1 MVQKQGAVMPRLIRM
16 YITQVIAGF
25 GLSALFVGALM
36 WFNVAN
42 LWHLVS
48 GSDVGLVALAMLW
61 VFNGIVFAGVQFGIA
76 IMRMG
81 EDEPPSRGRRQGA
94 APVPVRVAVREEK
107 GALRFVKR

>member
-1 MVQKQGAVMPRLIRM
+1 MPRLIRM

-48 GSDVGLVALAMLW
+48 GSDVGLVAVAMLW

-81 EDEPPSRGRRQGA
+81 DDEPPAGGKRQA
-94 APVPVRVAVREEK
+94 MQPVPVRVQARDEK
-107 GALRFVKR
+107 TALRFIRR